1 MSDICAPALNDIW
14 NQEIIT
20 QKSFPN
26 NLKQTDVIPVLK
38 KVDASLLKKCR
49 PVSVLPVVSK
59 IYEKI
64 MQKQILE
71 HIDKHLYGYRKEY
84 STKTALISMLEEIMD
99 LSKAFETI
107 NHQLLEGFNIRGASR
122 IGPWIFAFQHLPK

>member
-26 NLKQTDVIPVLK
+26 NLKQTDVIPVLN

-49 PVSVLPVVSK
+49 PVNVLPVVSK

-71 HIDKHLYGYRKEY
+71 YIDKH
-84 STKTALISMLEEIMD
+84 S
-99 LSKAFETI
+99 
-107 NHQLLEGFNIRGASR
+107 QLL
-122 IGPWIFAFQHLPK
+122 WI

>member
-84 STKTALISMLEEIMD
+84 STKTALISMLEEI
-99 LSKAFETI
+99 I
-107 NHQLLEGFNIRGASR
+107 Y
-122 IGPWIFAFQHLPK
+122 P